1 MDFSK
6 YKFVVSSG
14 CSYGRLADY
23 VFDSFKHFCRGE
35 ELYKEFGHSNWLD
48 VNGDKVISL
57 NVSLGSQGSD
67 WQTDSLIYVVDELL
81 KLGVKSENIFCLVE
95 WSQWD
100 RFSIHPPHHYGLDL
114 KLLDFREFSYES
126 IIRNEFEYHFLHDDI
141 MMDKLE
147 SNTILNFFRE
157 HLNLYRS
164 NVFQNVGKIQDKI
177 YMTVNHL
184 NPENFKTLGGGY
196 QLFYEDII
204 EVINRIP
211 IENKISNFLNNILR
225 AQFFLEKYKLSYNF
239 CFMQSTLSDWVI
251 MKNGVIGHPLFN
263 IGTNP
268 YFILQD
274 KIVINSQYNPINNP
288 NSDIEKIMPEIKGK
302 VAQINL
308 ENFWFYETDKFRRGG
323 IDEWAL
329 DNLKET
335 GYVNITHG
343 KLDLNFSFDEVVPN
357 YGEHPNMVTY
367 ILLWNK
373 VASNCDFVKVKP
385 EFEKFVSE
393 KYWEDYNFDG
403 ITKNNITISKKEW
416 EKIINNNKII

>member
-1 MDFSK
+1 MDFSN

-23 VFDSFKHFCRGE
+23 VFNIFDYLIEGE
-35 ELYKEFGHSNWLD
+35 RLRDEYGQVDWLNL
-48 VNGDKVISL
+48 NGDRVISL

-81 KLGVKSENIFCLVE
+81 KLGVKSENIFCLIE

-114 KLLDFREFSYES
+114 KLLDFRDFSYES
-126 IIRNEFEYHFLHDDI
+126 IIRNEFEYHFLHDGI
-141 MMDKLE
+141 ILDKLE

-164 NVFQNVGKIQDKI
+164 SAFQNVGKIQDKI
-177 YMTVNHL
+177 YMMVNHL
-184 NPENFKTLGGGY
+184 NPENFETLGGDY
-196 QLFYEDII
+196 KLFYDDII

-211 IENKISNFLNNILR
+211 LENKITNFLNNILR
-225 AQFFLEKYKLSYNF
+225 AQYYLEKNKLSYNF
-239 CFMQSTLSDWVI
+239 CFMQSTLSDWEF
-251 MKNGVIGHPLFN
+251 MKNSVIGHPLFN
-263 IGTNP
+263 IGMNP
-268 YFILQD
+268 YFILRD
-274 KIVINSQYNPINNP
+274 KIVVNQQYNPINNP
-288 NSDIEKIMPEIKGK
+288 NSDIEKIMPEIKCK
-302 VAQINL
+302 VDQINF

-329 DNLKET
+329 DNFKET

-343 KLDLNFSFDEVVPN
+343 KLDLNFSFDEIVPN
-357 YGEHPNMVTY
+357 YGEHPNMVAY

-373 VASNCDFVKVKP
+373 VTFNCNFVKVKP
-385 EFEKFVSE
+385 EFEKFIWE
-393 KYWEDYNFDG
+393 KYMEDYNYDG
-403 ITKNNITISKKEW
+403 ITKHNITLSKKEW
-416 EKIINNNKII
+416 DRITKFDKPS